1 MRADTDSTCD
11 ENRYRTSSRVDPV
24 KGRWASLWKAGD
36 KGATVAMTS
45 TYLVQTFTNKRKPLV
60 PRVREISPSESGVL
74 KKAQA
79 MAGRMPGT
87 AALEVVADDETGEW
101 ESATILG
108 QFGEIPEDFS
118 ESLQGG

>member
-1 MRADTDSTCD
+1 
-11 ENRYRTSSRVDPV
+11 
-24 KGRWASLWKAGD
+24 
-36 KGATVAMTS
+36 MTS